1 MVYFMD
7 MKVGKKSKR
16 NSNKYVTKLEYDVL
30 HKKYD
35 QAVEAYNSLL
45 YQIKQL
51 QRVQF
56 GSTSERFVEIIDGQ
70 QSLFEDQELVDFSNL
85 EEDDDSE
92 DNTDRSGSRDNPN
105 DKERT
110 RKKKSHIS
118 DYDHLP
124 TREEVILADESEK
137 KCECGCEKKRVGFE
151 EKWYL
156 NYIPATFEQILSKR
170 EKVSCPKCKEKI
182 ITAKPE
188 PHILPKSVASIALLA
203 HVVISKIID
212 RQPLYHL
219 EKYWLERFGVKI
231 SRQTLAKWVIA
242 SSKKLMPLVNLIKE
256 EIISY
261 HLSTIDATS
270 IQVLKEEGRKATT
283 LSSMYCIRGGPP
295 DKRGILYE
303 YNAKKHKS
311 YVERIYDEFKGVIQ
325 SDAQDIFV
333 NLDKKDDINM
343 SYCNA
348 HARRKFE
355 PIAKASS
362 SKGIAYKSMMYFK
375 KLYKIEAMAKKEKL
389 SVKERLK
396 LRQEESKPII
406 NEFHSFLKQSKEMV
420 LPQSPLGNA
429 IQYSLKY
436 WEGLTRF
443 LNDGE
448 LEIDNNDTEREIKVL
463 VMARKNFL
471 FAYSVEGAEALGI
484 YFSIIQSSRAHGIEP
499 EKYLTTIFKEIPLCK
514 SIKDYEKLLPWNIK
528 HRLNKKI
535 QTTEIKKERM
545 VA

>member
-1 MVYFMD
+1 MLLV
-7 MKVGKKSKR
+7 
-16 NSNKYVTKLEYDVL
+16 KL
-30 HKKYD
+30 
-35 QAVEAYNSLL
+35 
-45 YQIKQL
+45 
-51 QRVQF
+51 
-56 GSTSERFVEIIDGQ
+56 STGNRI
-70 QSLFEDQELVDFSNL
+70 
-85 EEDDDSE
+85 
-92 DNTDRSGSRDNPN
+92 
-105 DKERT
+105 
-110 RKKKSHIS
+110 
-118 DYDHLP
+118 
-124 TREEVILADESEK
+124 
-137 KCECGCEKKRVGFE
+137 
-151 EKWYL
+151 
-156 NYIPATFEQILSKR
+156 
-170 EKVSCPKCKEKI
+170 
-182 ITAKPE
+182 
-188 PHILPKSVASIALLA
+188 
-203 HVVISKIID
+203 
-212 RQPLYHL
+212 YHL

-256 EIISY
+256 EITSY

-283 LSSMYCIRGGPP
+283 TSSMYCIRGGPP
-295 DKRGILYE
+295 DKRGVLYE
-303 YNAKKHKS
+303 YNYKKHKS
-311 YVERIYDEFKGVIQ
+311 YVEEVYDEFKGVIQ

-333 NLDKKDDINM
+333 NLDKKDGINM

-362 SKGIAYKSMMYFK
+362 AKGIAYTSMMYFK
-375 KLYKIEAMAKKEKL
+375 KLYKIEAKAKKEKL
-389 SVKERLK
+389 SVKKRLK
-396 LRQEESKPII
+396 LRQEESKPIAD
-406 NEFHSFLKQSKEMV
+406 EFHTFLKQSKEMV

-484 YFSIIQSSRAHGIEP
+484 YFTLIQSARAHGIEP
-499 EKYLTTIFKEIPLCK
+499 ERYLTTIFKEIPLCK
-514 SIKDYEKLLPWNIK
+514 SIEDYEKLLPWNIK
-528 HRLNKKI
+528 HRLNKKT
-535 QTTEIKKERM
+535 QNTENTTTRM